1 MTNFAPCPKCQ
12 NTLAEKVN
20 FTWWGGV
27 LGPRILSQV
36 KCQKCGA
43 KYNGKTGKD
52 STAGIIIYT
61 LVVGG
66 FVFVLIF
73 VIAFLAVFIR

>member
-1 MTNFAPCPKCQ
+1 MNSYAPCPKCQ
-12 NTLAEKVN
+12 NIIAEKVN

-27 LGPRILSQV
+27 IGPRVLSQV
-36 KCQKCGA
+36 KCQKCGT

-52 STAGIIIYT
+52 STTGIIIYT

-66 FVFVLIF
+66 FVFILVF
-73 VIAFLAVFIR
+73 VIAFLMVFIR